1 MFTLAV
7 IIFDVIA
14 LLWSGMRI
22 LKKSKAVNYTSGK
35 LLGWGLIGVGIA
47 ILLYGIRS
55 VVVQF
60 GPSYYWMDEKIFY
73 RPGTVIHSLSLFIIF
88 LFVYK
93 EFAPKLFA
101 KITALPVLGSMFYLA
116 FIFATAPTNRKVAE
130 APLEPVKFMMTNYP
144 WSSPLTA
151 KLFLFITAGAPLVI
165 LGIFLYNALKHEKA
179 KAFIFGVGVPV
190 AAFVGIVGVWK
201 PAMLPFNFSG
211 LVYKAIFALAIILL
225 FAAIFVAKEKKAMVK
240 TVFYGLGIASQGL
253 FIPLCIFISP
263 IFARLGYG
271 IGAFMVYKA
280 FGMKIEK

>member
-14 LLWSGMRI
+14 LLWSGVRI
-22 LKKSKAVNYTSGK
+22 LKKSKDVKYDSGK

-47 ILLYGIRS
+47 ILFYGIRS

-60 GPSYYWMDEKIFY
+60 GPSYYWVDEKMFY
-73 RPGTVIHSLSLFIIF
+73 RPGTVIHSISLFIIF

-116 FIFATAPTNRKVAE
+116 FIFAIAPTNRKVAE
-130 APLEPVKFMMTNYP
+130 APLEPIKFMMTNYP
-144 WSSPLTA
+144 WASPVVA
-151 KLFLFITAGAPLVI
+151 QSFLFITVGVPLVI
-165 LGIFLYNALKHEKA
+165 LGIFLYNAMKGERLKA
-179 KAFIFGVGVPV
+179 LASSIGIPVVAFF
-190 AAFVGIVGVWK
+190 GIVGVWK
-201 PAMLPFNFSG
+201 PAMLPLSINSAI
-211 LVYKAIFALAIILL
+211 YKGFFVLAFVLLIAVVAI
-225 FAAIFVAKEKKAMVK
+225 AKERKKMVK
-240 TVFYGLGIASQGL
+240 ALLYGLGVSFQGL
-253 FIPLCIFISP
+253 FIPICIFISP

-280 FGMKIEK
+280 FGMKVE